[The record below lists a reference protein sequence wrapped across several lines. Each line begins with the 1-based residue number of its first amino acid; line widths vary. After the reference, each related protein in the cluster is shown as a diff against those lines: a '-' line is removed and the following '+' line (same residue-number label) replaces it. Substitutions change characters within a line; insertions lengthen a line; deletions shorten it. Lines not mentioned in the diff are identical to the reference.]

1 VLLSMA
7 WMSAQLGQLDSACR
21 CFLRALDEDRLEPAA
36 FYGLALCLAL
46 RGEYESA
53 DQCVKQAISLMP
65 ENPDFHIAGAWLS
78 MRQRKWDLAVQRS
91 DLALEI
97 CPNSPPVKKACR
109 QIRQIVWIE
118 KAMEKAVRF
127 PPLSTFLKIRSSLK
141 ALFR

>member
-1 VLLSMA
+1 
-7 WMSAQLGQLDSACR
+7 MSAAGPAGFGLPL
-21 CFLRALDEDRLEPAA
+21 LRALDEDRLEPAA
-36 FYGLALCLAL
+36 FYGRLCVWLCE
-46 RGEYESA
+46 GMSA
-53 DQCVKQAISLMP
+53 TSVKQAISLMP

-127 PPLSTFLKIRSSLK
+127 PPLATILKIRSSLK